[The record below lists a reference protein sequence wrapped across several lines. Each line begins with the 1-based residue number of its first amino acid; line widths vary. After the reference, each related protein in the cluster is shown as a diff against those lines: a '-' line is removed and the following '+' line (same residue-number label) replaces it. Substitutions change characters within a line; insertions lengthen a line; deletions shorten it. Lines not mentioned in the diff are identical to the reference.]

1 MILALGDVCLTA
13 TVETV
18 HDVVCGKTVH
28 SQVTPWQMQHGDA
41 TYYFCSLS
49 CALQFKA
56 APDTFA
62 AAAAAAAPRKTGD
75 KNEG

>member
-1 MILALGDVCLTA
+1 MSQLS
-13 TVETV
+13 TVPV
-18 HDVVCGKTVH
+18 KDVVCGKTVNP
-28 SQVTPWQMQHGDA
+28 QVTPWLVQYGGA

-62 AAAAAAAPRKTGD
+62 ARGASKSEA
-75 KNEG
+75 